1 MEIKCYAYVFH
12 RELQKMELNTAFCL
26 RQRIKQEKRKKL
38 HWLTQKVRL
47 MHLHLAVSIDN
58 TVTNTNNKPSGL
70 TLSIHQAKAIF
81 WVCRQC

>member
-1 MEIKCYAYVFH
+1 MFFTASFKKWNLIQHFVCVK
-12 RELQKMELNTAFCL
+12 ELN
-26 RQRIKQEKRKKL
+26 KKKGKKL